1 MLMKDFFKTKG
12 VKVAI
17 ILAAVLIIILLSS
30 LAFGNGTNVFSNTLR
45 IISSPF
51 EQGLTYIASYLEDI
65 YSYMYDFDRLKAE
78 NEELKTQIAEIEEI
92 VRQSKVS
99 NAENQRLRELLKL
112 HNSRPDMVFED
123 AAIVSWNSSN
133 WSSTFIINKGS
144 NTGIELYDCVITETG
159 YLVGQVIE
167 VGSTTSVVRTI
178 IDAET
183 SIGAIVDR
191 TGISGVAEGDF
202 FLMHEGC
209 LKLSYLPAGADLI
222 NGDTVLTSG
231 KGEVFP
237 QGLVIGKITSAH
249 KEETGLNWYGII
261 EPSAELSSLTQVFV
275 VTDFK
280 FPEEQA

>member
-1 MLMKDFFKTKG
+1 MLMKEFFKTKG
-12 VKVAI
+12 VKAAI

-30 LAFGNGTNVFSNTLR
+30 LAFGSGTNVFSNTLR

-51 EQGLTYIASYLEDI
+51 EQGMTYIANYLEDL
-65 YSYMYDFDRLKAE
+65 YSYMYDFDRLKSE
-78 NEELKTQIAEIEEI
+78 NEELKSQIAEIEEI

-99 NAENQRLRELLKL
+99 NAENKRLRELLKL

-123 AAIVSWNSSN
+123 ASIVSWNSSN
-133 WSSTFIINKGS
+133 WSSSFVINIGS

-159 YLVGQVIE
+159 YLVGQIIE
-167 VGSTTSVVRTI
+167 VGTTTSVVRTI

-183 SIGAIVDR
+183 SVGAIVDR
-191 TGISGVAEGDF
+191 TGISGIAAGDF
-202 FLMHEGC
+202 SFMNEGN

-237 QGLVIGKITSAH
+237 HGLVIGKITSAQ

-261 EPSAELSSLTQVFV
+261 EPSADLSSLTQVFII
-275 VTDFK
+275 TEFK
-280 FPEEQA
+280 FPEDLA